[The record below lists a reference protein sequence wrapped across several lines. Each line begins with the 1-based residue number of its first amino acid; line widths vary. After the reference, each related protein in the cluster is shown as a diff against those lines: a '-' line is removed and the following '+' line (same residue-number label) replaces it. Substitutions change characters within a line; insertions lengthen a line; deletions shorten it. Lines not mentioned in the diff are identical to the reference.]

1 MSDTYTSDDSDV
13 VTCPK
18 CGFAPCATPTF
29 CQVCDATDAE
39 REKHKPGARK
49 ATNGHAGAHPLIK
62 SSAEFVADFTPP
74 DYVLDGVLQRRF
86 CYSFT
91 GKTGA
96 GKTAVMLRL
105 SAHVALGL
113 PLGDRE
119 IERGRVLYFA
129 GENPTDVRMRWIGL
143 LQQMG
148 FDVNSIAVNFIPGT
162 FKISELRE
170 RIQAEAEQLGD
181 FTLII
186 VDTSAAYFEGD
197 DENNAKQAGAHA
209 RLLRGLTGLPGGP
222 CVLVACH
229 PPKNAGDD
237 NLQPR
242 GSGGLIAE
250 MDGNLTARKHDDGAV
265 EIHWQGKFRGPDF
278 APMSFQLRTV
288 THDRLK
294 DTKGRLIP
302 TVVASHLSD
311 IAQEEMATAAR
322 SKENQLLTLLVDH
335 GEASQREMATLLGW
349 SMRDGR
355 PYQVMV
361 ARMLEALEDDKL
373 IKREGRGFT
382 VTPAGHKVLGNGGR
396 K

>member
-1 MSDTYTSDDSDV
+1 MPDQHTDDLDQDDDGFPGETDAV
-13 VTCPK
+13 VCDI
-18 CGFAPCATPTF
+18 CRRAPCETLGF
-29 CQVCDATDAE
+29 CAKCRADEA
-39 REKHKPGARK
+39 ARK
-49 ATNGHAGAHPLIK
+49 PNGHSAPSLIK

-74 DYVLDGVLQRRF
+74 DYVVDGILQRRF

-119 IERGRVLYFA
+119 IEQGRVLYFA
-129 GENPTDVRMRWIGL
+129 GENPTDVRMRWIAL
-143 LQQMG
+143 AQQMD

-162 FKISELRE
+162 FKISELRQ
-170 RIQAEAEQLGD
+170 RIQVEAEQLGD

-197 DENNAKQAGAHA
+197 DENNAKQAGVHA
-209 RLLRGLTGLPGGP
+209 RLLRSLTGLPGGP

-229 PPKNAGDD
+229 PPKNAGED
-237 NLQPR
+237 NMQPR

-250 MDGNLTARKHDDGAV
+250 MDGNLTAMKHDVTV
-265 EIHWQGKFRGPDF
+265 EMHWQGKFRGPDF

-288 THDRLK
+288 THERLK
-294 DTKGRLIP
+294 DTKGRLLP
-302 TVVASHLSD
+302 TVIASHLSD
-311 IAQEEMATAAR
+311 VAKEEMATAAR
-322 SKENQLLTLLVDH
+322 SKENQLLAVLVDN
-335 GEASQREMATLLGW
+335 GSASQNELAKLLGW
-349 SMRDGR
+349 SMRDGT
-355 PYQVMV
+355 PYKVMV
-361 ARMLEALEDDKL
+361 SRMLDVLLADKL
-373 IKREGRGFT
+373 IRKDGRGFA
-382 VTPAGHKVLGNGGR
+382 VTDAGQKVLGNGGR